1 MSASEEDSPGTVES
15 TATAE
20 TAGPADAKSDIGATP
35 ETTPDAPRF
44 AEVSPPD
51 GSARAATLHLTGADN
66 TVTSA
71 AGPLGLGV
79 LAAAAAWLAGCQGHC
94 PPRVPARTRI
104 VVFAADHGIAARGVS
119 ARAAGATRE
128 LADALASGS
137 GPVATTAE
145 AAGAGVRVVDV
156 GLTGGDGEYALGHGS
171 EPIDVADALT
181 EADTLAA
188 VRAGIAVA
196 DAEIDSGTDLLVAGD
211 LGVGATTAAAALVA
225 AMTGTEPVAV
235 VGRGSGIDER
245 GWAAKTAAVRDAL
258 RRAKPHLADPLALLR
273 TTGGADIAALTGF
286 LAQAAARRTPIV
298 LGGLPVCAAAMLA
311 DELAP
316 GTREWLLA
324 ASTSTEPAHELALE
338 HLNRAPLLDLRLGG
352 DADAGVVA
360 TLPLLTTT
368 VRALAS

>member
-1 MSASEEDSPGTVES
+1 MSETGEDT
-15 TATAE
+15 
-20 TAGPADAKSDIGATP
+20 
-35 ETTPDAPRF
+35 PRF

-51 GSARAATLHLTGADN
+51 GSARAATLHLAGADN
-66 TVTSA
+66 TVASA

-79 LAAAAAWLAGCQGHC
+79 LTTAAAWLAGCQGQC
-94 PPRVPARTRI
+94 PPRLPSRTRV

-119 ARAAGATRE
+119 AHASGTTRE
-128 LADALASGS
+128 MVTALTSGS
-137 GPVATTAE
+137 GPLAT
-145 AAGAGVRVVDV
+145 AADAVGAGVRVVDV
-156 GLTGGDGEYALGHGS
+156 GLTGGDGEHALGHGS
-171 EPIDVADALT
+171 EPIDIADALT

-196 DAEIDSGTDLLVAGD
+196 DAEIDSGTDLLIAGS
-211 LGVGATTAAAALVA
+211 LGVGGTTAAAALIA
-225 AMTGTEPVAV
+225 ALTGTEPVAV
-235 VGRGSGIDER
+235 VGRGSGIDDH
-245 GWAAKTAAVRDAL
+245 GWAAKTTAIRDAL

-286 LAQAAARRTPIV
+286 LAHAAARRTPIV

-311 DELAP
+311 EELAP

-352 DADAGVVA
+352 DADGGVVA
-360 TLPLLTTT
+360 TVSLLTTT
-368 VRALAS
+368 VRALAG